1 MGKNEQC
8 NFSKGYDLDLKNFA
22 AEQLAEK
29 STAVSPLQ
37 TEKKKETFR
46 NLSMLIF
53 MEPIITKQLFSS

>member
-37 TEKKKETFR
+37 TEKKKRFATFLCSFLWNR
-46 NLSMLIF
+46 L
-53 MEPIITKQLFSS
+53 